1 MFKDYAAMYKEKCMT
16 PAEVAKLFDDGDGI
30 SCPTL
35 NGLPRL
41 ISKALCDRIVNDE
54 VKDIEFIVGL
64 NLNAPHMWSQ
74 EVLDKTH
81 YASGYIGPFERK
93 AAATNSIDPL
103 VWRFF
108 ENARLMSDVR
118 GTNVC
123 WMTAS
128 PMDEHGYFS
137 CALNCSH
144 TYSLYKWRQE
154 RGLPTKLFLEV
165 NKNAPTCYGY
175 NHFHISEVTALTE
188 ADWDLIE
195 LPQEDPSEID
205 IAIANYVANEVPDGA
220 TIQLGIGGLPNAIG
234 KLLSTKKDLGCHS
247 EMIVQAYLD
256 LFKCGALNNSKK
268 SFMRGRCVGT
278 MAAGTKELYKWVD
291 HNPGVW
297 IFGINDC
304 ADPNIIA
311 QNDNFIAIN
320 CVLEAD
326 LAGQCVCDSIGYTP
340 FSGTG
345 GQADFIQGA
354 WQSKGGKAILCLPST
369 YTDKEGKI
377 HSKIVPAVQGW
388 VGVCRND
395 VQYLCTEYGIVFL
408 KGNTMRERVAKI
420 ISIAHPDFR
429 EELRYQAKQ
438 MNLIHSLSDVNLEGM
453 RKTI

>member
-1 MFKDYAAMYKEKCMT
+1 MSQYYEEMYREKFRTPEEIATMFE
-16 PAEVAKLFDDGDGI
+16 DGDGV
-30 SCPTL
+30 SCPTM
-35 NGLPRL
+35 NGLPRM
-41 ISKALCDRIVNDE
+41 ISKALCDRIAADK
-54 VKDIEFIVGL
+54 VKNIEFVSGL
-64 NLNAPHMWSQ
+64 NLNAPHMIKQ
-74 EVLDKTH
+74 EVLDRSH
-81 YASGYIGPFERK
+81 YASGYIGPLERK
-93 AAATNSIDPL
+93 AAADNSIDPL

-144 TYSLYKWRQE
+144 TYSLYRWRQQH
-154 RGLPTKLFLEV
+154 GLPTKLFLEV

-188 ADWDLIE
+188 ANWDLIE
-195 LPQEDPSEID
+195 LPQEEPSEID
-205 IAIANYVANEVPDGA
+205 TAIATYVAQEVPDGA
-220 TIQLGIGGLPNAIG
+220 TIQLGIGSLPNAIG
-234 KLLSTKKDLGCHS
+234 KLLSNKKDLGCHS

-268 SFMRGRCVGT
+268 SYLPGRCVGT
-278 MAAGTKELYKWVD
+278 LVAGSKELYKWVD
-291 HNPGVW
+291 RNPGIW
-297 IFGINDC
+297 IYGINDC

-311 QNDNFIAIN
+311 LNDNFIAIN

-326 LAGQCVCDSIGYTP
+326 LAGQCVCDNIKYLQ

-345 GQADFIQGA
+345 GQADFIQGS

-369 YTDKEGKI
+369 YTDKQGKV
-377 HSKIVPAVQGW
+377 HSKIVPTVTGW
-388 VGVCRND
+388 VGVARND

-408 KGNTMRERVAKI
+408 KGCTMRERVAKI

-429 EELRYQAKQ
+429 EELLYEAKR
-438 MNLIHSLSDVNLEGM
+438 MNLIHSLSDVDLKSM
-453 RKTI
+453 HRTI